1 MLLLCT
7 GSSDTANFPGSAA
20 FCRIFHSE
28 SWAILNPFLK
38 KFYPDQKV
46 STTSSSLR
54 VTMWFVFRAPADRFF
69 EPVSPNANLLANTLI
84 SIQKSRRFF
93 ANLAYESVA
102 RAK

>member
-1 MLLLCT
+1 M
-7 GSSDTANFPGSAA
+7 S
-20 FCRIFHSE
+20 
-28 SWAILNPFLK
+28 
-38 KFYPDQKV
+38 
-46 STTSSSLR
+46 
-54 VTMWFVFRAPADRFF
+54 FVFRAPADRFF